1 MANRVYLVN
10 QGHRALLVIQEN
22 LVRMV
27 QMVLKDRKENRVTVD
42 QLDHKAYL
50 EPQEKR
56 VVLV

>member
-1 MANRVYLVN
+1 M
-10 QGHRALLVIQEN
+10 IQEN

-42 QLDHKAYL
+42 QLDHRAYL

>member
-1 MANRVYLVN
+1 MANRVYPVN

-27 QMVLKDRKENRVTVD
+27 QMVLKDRKENRVIVD

>member
-1 MANRVYLVN
+1 MANRVYPVN
-10 QGHRALLVIQEN
+10 QGHRVLLVIQEN

-42 QLDHKAYL
+42 QLDLKACL

>member
-1 MANRVYLVN
+1 MANRVYPVN
-10 QGHRALLVIQEN
+10 QGHRVLLVIQEN

-42 QLDHKAYL
+42 QLDHKACL

>member
-1 MANRVYLVN
+1 MANRVYPVN
-10 QGHRALLVIQEN
+10 QGHRVLLVIQEN